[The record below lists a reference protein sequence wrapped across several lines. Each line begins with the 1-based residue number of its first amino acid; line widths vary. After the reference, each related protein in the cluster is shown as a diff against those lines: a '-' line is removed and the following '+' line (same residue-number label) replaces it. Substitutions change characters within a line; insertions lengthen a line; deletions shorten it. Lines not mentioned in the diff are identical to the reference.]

1 MEYNMFMIEPNPNS
15 EMKVL
20 LRGIK
25 QKLGHIPP
33 HFEFFAGINPI
44 RFKMFLEEI
53 NYLTSHPNIQS
64 DFFTFLR
71 YTVASDNGFTY
82 CIKLNKA
89 FLLAKEYTMEQLQSV
104 EGTQKRLPL
113 DERHQALF
121 DAVMKA
127 IYEPEAFTVE
137 VINALKI
144 LDWTDADILDAVDHG
159 AFLFRFAKVIKAYSK
174 D

>member
-1 MEYNMFMIEPNPNS
+1 MFMIEPNPNR

-20 LRGIK
+20 LRGIN
-25 QKLGHIPP
+25 QKLGHVPP
-33 HFEFFAGINPI
+33 HFELFATINPT

-53 NYLTSHPNIQS
+53 NYLTAHPHIKS

-71 YTVASDNGFTY
+71 YTVASDNGFSY
-82 CIKLNKA
+82 CINLNKA
-89 FLLAKEYTMEQLQSV
+89 FLLAKGYTLEQLQAL
-104 EGTQKRLPL
+104 EGTKKVLPL

-121 DAVMKA
+121 DAVLRA
-127 IYEPEAFTVE
+127 IYEPESFTLE

-159 AFLFRFAKVIKAYSK
+159 AFLFRFSKVIRAYSK

>member
-1 MEYNMFMIEPNPNS
+1 MEYNMFIVEPNPNR

-25 QKLGHIPP
+25 QQLGHIPP
-33 HFEFFAGINPI
+33 HFEFFASINPT
-44 RFKMFLEEI
+44 RFKMFIDEI
-53 NYLTSHPNIQS
+53 NYLTTHPHIES
-64 DFFTFLR
+64 DFFTFIR
-71 YTVASDNGFTY
+71 YTVANDNGFTY
-82 CIKLNKA
+82 CINLNKA

-144 LDWTDADILDAVDHG
+144 LDWSDADILDAVDHG

>member
-1 MEYNMFMIEPNPNS
+1 MFIVEPNPNR
-15 EMKVL
+15 EMKIL

-33 HFEFFAGINPI
+33 HFEFFASINPT
-44 RFKMFLEEI
+44 RFKMFIDEI
-53 NYLTSHPNIQS
+53 NYLTTHPHIES

-71 YTVASDNGFTY
+71 YAVASDNGFTY
-82 CIKLNKA
+82 CINLNKS
-89 FLLAKEYTMEQLQSV
+89 FLLAKGYTLDQLQAL
-104 EGTQKRLPL
+104 EGTKKVLPL

-127 IYEPEAFTVE
+127 IYEPESFTVE